1 MDIYQ
6 NESTGIT
13 TPQGRQCNEFFF
25 DIKTNNREN
34 KYTVMVSLYERE
46 DDAIALVKPNF
57 VRELEFETTTEQT
70 VEDCIINVFDNN
82 PYDLGDVTLDLSGA
96 TVIATVNGI
105 S

>member
-6 NESTGIT
+6 NDSTGIT

-25 DIKTNNREN
+25 DIKTDNREN

-46 DDAIALVKPNF
+46 DDAIALLTPNF
-57 VRELEFETTTEQT
+57 IRELEFETTTET
-70 VEDCIINVFDNN
+70 TLEDCITNVFANN
-82 PYDLGDVTLDLSGA
+82 PYDLGDVVLDLSDA
-96 TVIATVNGI
+96 TVIASVNGI